1 MHGFHLTL
9 RTLGVG
15 HIRDTQ
21 CGFKVRRYTIVR
33 QTQTDSD
40 PTALHPTR
48 STTPPT
54 APPHPQLAL
63 RRRTPHPRAIPL
75 HPSSRSAR
83 RMARSRGLQTPGRE
97 RLHWNAEGPCC
108 LESQLRTEGMES
120 P

>member
-21 CGFKVRRYTIVR
+21 CGFKVRKSTKVR
-33 QTQTDSD
+33 QTQTYSE

-48 STTPPT
+48 STAPPT

-63 RRRTPHPRAIPL
+63 RRRAPHPRAIPL
-75 HPSSRSAR
+75 HPSGRSAR
-83 RMARSRGLQTPGRE
+83 RLARSGRLQASGCE
-97 RLHWNAEGPCC
+97 RLHWNAEGPRCS
-108 LESQLRTEGMES
+108 ESQLRAEEMES
-120 P
+120 S